1 MQRVF
6 ESDTMYSTHPGR
18 AARQESNAVSEA
30 NRYNVNINTLN
41 SARTALQSALSETA
55 GFQGSVKT
63 QSAELCIQAQEKG
76 TRGSTSV

>member
-1 MQRVF
+1 M
-6 ESDTMYSTHPGR
+6 
-18 AARQESNAVSEA
+18 SEA

-63 QSAELCIQAQEKG
+63 QSAELL
-76 TRGSTSV
+76 TRARENGAVGSISV